1 MKKINEIFDDLIW
14 VIYIVFICL
23 FINSILSKASLKFI
37 VLYIVIFAISIV
49 IYFLVKKVKIKGIFK
64 KISVVVLMLL
74 SLLGIVARIYLANI
88 SYIEPYSDY
97 GTFYINA
104 INFL

>member
-23 FINSILSKASLKFI
+23 FINSIFSKASLKFI

-64 KISVVVLMLL
+64 KYQLL
-74 SLLGIVARIYLANI
+74 
-88 SYIEPYSDY
+88 
-97 GTFYINA
+97 F
-104 INFL
+104 